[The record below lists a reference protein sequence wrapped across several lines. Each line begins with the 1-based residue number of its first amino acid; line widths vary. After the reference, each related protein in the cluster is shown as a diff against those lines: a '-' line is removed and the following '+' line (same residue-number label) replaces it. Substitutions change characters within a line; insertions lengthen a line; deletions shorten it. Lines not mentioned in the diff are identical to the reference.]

1 MKDYIY
7 RLQILDPLLPPF
19 FSLKI
24 PVACAESMCMRVI
37 SV

>member
-1 MKDYIY
+1 MKHYIY

-19 FSLKI
+19 FS
-24 PVACAESMCMRVI
+24 VCAESMCMCVI